1 VSRRVS
7 RLRTEPPDR
16 QPVLIVGALV
26 IGVVAGIV
34 MIPRL
39 FSGMDSRTENYVL
52 LASSLYA
59 QGESPTMLRD
69 RLSSVGIQQPAS
81 VVLGMAQRYAA
92 SRDKKQQHDAEA
104 LEAFGKVL
112 LNPSAASPTPSPVGD
127 AASTPVS
134 AASPGSIAPRP
145 SGTPGAAPSG
155 TPAAVSAAT
164 PGAGAT
170 GTPPAAA
177 SGTPGT
183 SGAPAAGPGPA
194 TPAAAANSTPAAAQR
209 GRVKPSDGGSARL
222 RKDPSQTGGTLAVIP
237 YAAQVEILETV
248 RGQAVGPE
256 GDTRWLRVR
265 YGNLVGYL
273 WSQLVAVGD

>member
-16 QPVLIVGALV
+16 QPVLVVGALV

-59 QGESPTMLRD
+59 QGESPAMLRD
-69 RLSSVGIQQPAS
+69 RLTSVGIQQPAS

-112 LNPSAASPTPSPVGD
+112 LNPGAASPTPSAAGD
-127 AASTPVS
+127 AAPAPAAT
-134 AASPGSIAPRP
+134 ASPGGTAQRP
-145 SGTPGAAPSG
+145 SGTPGVGPTG
-155 TPAAVSAAT
+155 TPPAGGAAT
-164 PGAGAT
+164 PAAGAT
-170 GTPPAAA
+170 GTPPVVA
-177 SGTPGT
+177 SGTPGAAGVPAAT
-183 SGAPAAGPGPA
+183 PTPAATGAPAAV
-194 TPAAAANSTPAAAQR
+194 QR

-222 RKDPSQTGGTLAVIP
+222 RKDPSQTGGTLAIIP

-273 WSQLVAVGD
+273 WSQLVTVGD

>member
-1 VSRRVS
+1 MSRRVS

-16 QPVLIVGALV
+16 QPVLVVGALV

-59 QGESPTMLRD
+59 QGESPAMLRD
-69 RLSSVGIQQPAS
+69 RLTSVGIQQPAS

-112 LNPSAASPTPSPVGD
+112 LNPGAASPTPSAAGD
-127 AASTPVS
+127 AAPAPAAT
-134 AASPGSIAPRP
+134 ASPGGTAQRP
-145 SGTPGAAPSG
+145 SGTPGVGPTG
-155 TPAAVSAAT
+155 TPPAGGAAT
-164 PGAGAT
+164 PAAGAT
-170 GTPPAAA
+170 GTPPVVA
-177 SGTPGT
+177 SGTPGAAGVPAAT
-183 SGAPAAGPGPA
+183 PTPATGAPAAV
-194 TPAAAANSTPAAAQR
+194 QR

-222 RKDPSQTGGTLAVIP
+222 RKDPSQTGGTLAIIP

-273 WSQLVAVGD
+273 WSQLVTVGD

>member
-16 QPVLIVGALV
+16 QPVLVVGALV

-59 QGESPTMLRD
+59 QGESPAMLRD
-69 RLSSVGIQQPAS
+69 RLTSVGIQQPAS

-112 LNPSAASPTPSPVGD
+112 LNPGAASPTPSAAGD
-127 AASTPVS
+127 AAPTP
-134 AASPGSIAPRP
+134 AATASPGGTAQRP
-145 SGTPGAAPSG
+145 SGTPGVGPTG
-155 TPAAVSAAT
+155 TPPAGGAAT
-164 PGAGAT
+164 PAAGAT
-170 GTPPAAA
+170 GTPPVVA
-177 SGTPGT
+177 SGTPGAAGVPAAT
-183 SGAPAAGPGPA
+183 PTPATGAPAAV
-194 TPAAAANSTPAAAQR
+194 QR

-222 RKDPSQTGGTLAVIP
+222 RKDPSQTGGTLAIIP

-273 WSQLVAVGD
+273 WSQLVTVGD